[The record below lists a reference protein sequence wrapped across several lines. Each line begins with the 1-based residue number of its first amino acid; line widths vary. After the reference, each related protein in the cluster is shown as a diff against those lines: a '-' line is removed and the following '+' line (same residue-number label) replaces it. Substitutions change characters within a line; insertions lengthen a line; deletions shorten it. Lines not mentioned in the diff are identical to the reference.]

1 MVFYEYHFRDEHHDL
16 ETHLNRVTDFTGNSD
31 NRSKMTSISS
41 EGTKCDTVGSE
52 RERVCVTSSLVLRV
66 RECSLICLL
75 CRPENFFILNLAYAQ
90 IPDAPFSNPILAYE
104 FGYASYIED
113 YKLVVLIKHKP
124 LVAVFFSFSTLYHS
138 TI

>member
-1 MVFYEYHFRDEHHDL
+1 MKE
-16 ETHLNRVTDFTGNSD
+16 LNATLLAQ
-31 NRSKMTSISS
+31 
-41 EGTKCDTVGSE
+41 
-52 RERVCVTSSLVLRV
+52 RERVTSSLVLRV

-75 CRPENFFILNLAYAQ
+75 CRPENFFLLNLAYAR

-124 LVAVFFSFSTLYHS
+124 LVVVFSVRTGLWKMDEGFQFRYIGPAMEKGKYGTQL
-138 TI
+138 